1 MVSVERHW
9 TLDGQLC
16 STAWAIPTRLLLDK
30 DLVVK
35 KRCSATHHLIRT
47 PQPLGKLRDVSLMES
62 IMNTV
67 YTEMPSPLGA
77 VTIQSNAEGLL
88 GIWFETCT
96 TKPSELGRR
105 DDQHPILR
113 QAVTQ
118 LDEYFSGLRNEF
130 DLPLAATGTDFQNQV
145 WHALTTIPYGETWSY
160 QDLAN
165 AIGNPKAVRA
175 VGLANGKNP
184 ISIVVPCHRVI
195 GKSGKL
201 TGYAGGVERKQRLL
215 ALEQGTPL

>member
-1 MVSVERHW
+1 M
-9 TLDGQLC
+9 
-16 STAWAIPTRLLLDK
+16 
-30 DLVVK
+30 
-35 KRCSATHHLIRT
+35 
-47 PQPLGKLRDVSLMES
+47 
-62 IMNTV
+62 
-67 YTEMPSPLGA
+67 
-77 VTIQSNAEGLL
+77 TIQANEKGLL

-96 TKPSELGRR
+96 TKPDDLGEC
-105 DDQHPILR
+105 DDQHIVLS
-113 QAVTQ
+113 QTVTQ
-118 LDEYFSGLRNEF
+118 LKEYFAGLRNQF
-130 DLPLAATGTDFQNQV
+130 DLPLASTGTDFQTQV

-175 VGLANGKNP
+175 VGLANSKNP

-215 ALEQGTPL
+215 ALEKGTPL

>member
-1 MVSVERHW
+1 MK
-9 TLDGQLC
+9 TF
-16 STAWAIPTRLLLDK
+16 
-30 DLVVK
+30 
-35 KRCSATHHLIRT
+35 
-47 PQPLGKLRDVSLMES
+47 
-62 IMNTV
+62 
-67 YTEMPSPLGA
+67 YTEMPSPLGT

-96 TKPSELGRR
+96 TKPSELGGR
-105 DDQHPILR
+105 DEQHPVLR

-118 LDEYFSGLRNEF
+118 LDEYFAGLRNEF

-145 WHALTTIPYGETWSY
+145 WQALTTIPYGETWSY

-215 ALEQGTPL
+215 ALEQGTLL